1 MRSFQVRE
9 GKVKVD
15 GVIYGQ
21 SPVSDVKVK
30 GELGMIHSINIP
42 GRGQFFPIGGE
53 FVNPNVKVVDSTTDV
68 LDSEPQTK
76 KRAKATKMVES
87 NGEPLDE
94 KGNLIGKKKKAK
106 KK

>member
-21 SPVSDVKVK
+21 SPVSDVQIK

-53 FVNPNVKVVDSTTDV
+53 FVNPNVNVVDSTTDV
-68 LDSEPQTK
+68 LDEPIVK
-76 KRAKATKMVES
+76 KKAKATKMVES

-94 KGNLIGKKKKAK
+94 KGNLIGKKKRAK
-106 KK
+106 K